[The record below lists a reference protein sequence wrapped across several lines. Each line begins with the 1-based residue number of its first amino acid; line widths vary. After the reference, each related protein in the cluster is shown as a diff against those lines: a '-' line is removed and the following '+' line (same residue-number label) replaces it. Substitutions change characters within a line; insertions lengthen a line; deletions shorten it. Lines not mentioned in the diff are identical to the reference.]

1 MFGMFRLQRL
11 SKHPDNTGKQ
21 WIRISFTDILIH
33 HYPPA
38 AFSFCLLGTPQASAK
53 CAASFC
59 ECTLR
64 YGFSHRQGLCVLPP
78 VALAA
83 LRAADSVLI
92 PFKTVE
98 NQQVYI
104 PHIFIIRV
112 LAVTGNVIIA
122 KCKSQNIFLK
132 KPYLPG
138 IKINHPI
145 LKGALDQQLSN
156 VWRLHHKESRCRPFQ
171 FYHIR
176 LIQQQLPRLCFG
188 HFPFLS

>member
-1 MFGMFRLQRL
+1 MDQNILYGYSDPPLARLRR
-11 SKHPDNTGKQ
+11 SRFACWGHPK
-21 WIRISFTDILIH
+21 
-33 HYPPA
+33 
-38 AFSFCLLGTPQASAK
+38 PQQNARPF
-53 CAASFC
+53 FC

-98 NQQVYI
+98 TQQVYI